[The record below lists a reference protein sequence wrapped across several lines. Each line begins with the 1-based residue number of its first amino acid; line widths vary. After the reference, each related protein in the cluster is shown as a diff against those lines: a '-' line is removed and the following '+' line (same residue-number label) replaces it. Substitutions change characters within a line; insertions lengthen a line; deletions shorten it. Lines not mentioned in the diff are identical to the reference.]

1 MSYSPSSFA
10 NFALSLL
17 TAGSLCIGAGSVY
30 QAQADDKSPINPA
43 ISAADKTAPKAK
55 TTKPEAKTPAKP
67 NKGTDKPADKAGNKA
82 GDKTADKA
90 DAKTPAAKPV
100 PEINLDNFAA
110 VTTSELVNKPHEY
123 VGKNIKFKAKFF
135 AFGALALDYKPALRP
150 AKTHLSFMV
159 LNSSNDHVPLSELK
173 IAMVLPKEKDPDNAM
188 LISLKQGDEVEVYGK
203 VFSAALDDPWVD
215 VVKLKKLKEDK
226 KEDKKD
232 DKKADKPTG
241 KDDKDAKDKQSSST
255 DGTTKLKVRPPVEVT
270 IPKQTD
276 IKKAPNIKDMYDAT
290 PIFKDGMPKGLPV
303 PENTPSLPTPV
314 RRTK

>member
-1 MSYSPSSFA
+1 MSYSPFRFA

-17 TAGSLCIGAGSVY
+17 TAGTLSIGTGSVY
-30 QAQADDKSPINPA
+30 QALADEKVLPNST
-43 ISAADKTAPKAK
+43 ISAADKSADKPGTKPK
-55 TTKPEAKTPAKP
+55 TNKPEAKTPVKP
-67 NKGTDKPADKAGNKA
+67 SKGSDKTGDKAPDKA
-82 GDKTADKA
+82 GDKEKA
-90 DAKTPAAKPV
+90 DSKTPATKPV
-100 PEINLDNFAA
+100 PEINLDSFSA
-110 VTTSELVNKPHEY
+110 VSTAELVNKPHEY
-123 VGKNIKFKAKFF
+123 LGKSIKFKAKFF

-150 AKTHLSFMV
+150 AKTHLSFTV
-159 LNSSNDHVPLSELK
+159 LGSNDHVPLSELK

-226 KEDKKD
+226 KDEKKD
-232 DKKADKPTG
+232 EKKADKPAG
-241 KDDKDAKDKQSSST
+241 KDDAKDKQSSND

-276 IKKAPNIKDMYDAT
+276 VKKAPNIKDMYDAT
-290 PIFKDGMPKGLPV
+290 PIDKDGLPKGMPV
-303 PENTPSLPTPV
+303 PENTPNLPTPV